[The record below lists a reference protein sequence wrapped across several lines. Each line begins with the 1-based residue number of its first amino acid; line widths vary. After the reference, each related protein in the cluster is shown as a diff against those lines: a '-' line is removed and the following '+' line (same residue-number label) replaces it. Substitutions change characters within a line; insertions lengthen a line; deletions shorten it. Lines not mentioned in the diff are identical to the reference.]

1 MRLWEKSAPS
11 LDCSCIQVRHWC
23 ASCQKKA
30 LQLCT
35 PFFVRFYCRCGLHS
49 RERMGFIAFQIKA
62 ARQVTCVCVHTVCA
76 RAGIAAP
83 PLCLCWPQKW
93 MCSCAATG
101 EVCGSSVSS
110 GKGKL
115 SITLLTFH
123 RKLRKILSSSNVLPN
138 ASLKKKWDPSC
149 LSLPA
154 QNHTRKPP
162 RSRGR

>member
-62 ARQVTCVCVHTVCA
+62 ARQVTCVCVCAHSVCT
-76 RAGIAAP
+76 
-83 PLCLCWPQKW
+83 CWD
-93 MCSCAATG
+93 CST
-101 EVCGSSVSS
+101 SSVPLLASEMNVFMCCLRRGVWEFCIFWKRKVIHYIADFS
-110 GKGKL
+110 QK
-115 SITLLTFH
+115 IT
-123 RKLRKILSSSNVLPN
+123 
-138 ASLKKKWDPSC
+138 
-149 LSLPA
+149 
-154 QNHTRKPP
+154 
-162 RSRGR
+162 

>member
-62 ARQVTCVCVHTVCA
+62 ARQVTCVCVHTQCVHVLGLQHLLCA
-76 RAGIAAP
+76 SAG
-83 PLCLCWPQKW
+83 
-93 MCSCAATG
+93 
-101 EVCGSSVSS
+101 
-110 GKGKL
+110 
-115 SITLLTFH
+115 
-123 RKLRKILSSSNVLPN
+123 LRNECVHVLPQERCVGVLYLLEKE
-138 ASLKKKWDPSC
+138 SYPLHC
-149 LSLPA
+149 
-154 QNHTRKPP
+154 
-162 RSRGR
+162 